1 LRNAFD
7 PEGAF
12 IGTVEIKGLKVFPRS
27 ALMRK
32 DGIWIDESDE
42 EGQSQVVKYR
52 MQKKVPDHFRKV

>member
-1 LRNAFD
+1 LKNAFD

-32 DGIWIDESDE
+32 DGIWIVESDE

-52 MQKKVPDHFRKV
+52 MR